1 MVYLYNN
8 HKKRKWRIKTHLL
21 VTLIGLTTALL
32 LTVALAF
39 NVSMYGYIRGRLSE
53 QLSNVSGSASEDRI
67 DNRREPGEKPGEKPD
82 QEPEQDPGA
91 ENEAPFDEHPDR
103 IMGTRGSAVLLNADG
118 TVFDNLHGEAAVA
131 EDLAEWYRGHAG
143 KTSLQNK
150 MVFLKNGTYMISVRD
165 DPVTEGQ
172 ILLSYVDVTSIM
184 AFTSQINIVLLT
196 VILAAILICILLSR
210 RFARSFA
217 EPVQS
222 LSDFAAQIG
231 SGDTEPQ
238 ALSFRDVEFD
248 ALADSMNRMASD
260 LRESQRK
267 QEVFFQNVSHELR
280 TPLTSIRGN
289 AEGIVYGLMEPQ
301 AAAKVILSE
310 SDKLGGLV
318 EDILFLSRAGKEKP
332 DDSAEPLDM
341 RDVISLCVSEQRTEA
356 ENKGVS
362 FVFDFDDEPV
372 ELRIREQDAERMIG
386 NLISNAIRYAEKTV
400 TLRCRREQDAVVI
413 EVKDDGPGV
422 AEEDF
427 PHVFE
432 RMYKGKGGKHGIGLA
447 IARAAAKAAGG
458 EITVRNENGAVFE
471 ARFPAAAK
479 NRV

>member
-1 MVYLYNN
+1 MVYLDN
-8 HKKRKWRIKTHLL
+8 KKRKWHIKTHLL
-21 VTLIGLTTALL
+21 ITLIGLTTALL

-39 NVSMYGYIRGRLSE
+39 NISMYGYIRGRLSE
-53 QLSNVSGSASEDRI
+53 QLSNVSGSASEDRR
-67 DNRREPGEKPGEKPD
+67 DDENKPGQKPD
-82 QEPEQDPGA
+82 QKPDQAPGQDTEE
-91 ENEAPFDEHPDR
+91 ENEPPFDEHPDR
-103 IMGTRGSAVLLNADG
+103 VMGTRGSAVLLNSDG
-118 TVFDNLHGEAAVA
+118 TVFDNLHGDETVA
-131 EDLAEWYRGHAG
+131 EALAEWYGGYTG
-143 KTSLQNK
+143 KSSLQNK
-150 MVFLKNGTYMISVRD
+150 MVFLENGAYMISVRD

-184 AFTSQINIVLLT
+184 AFTRQINIVLLT
-196 VILAAILICILLSR
+196 IILAAILISVLLSR

-222 LSDFAAQIG
+222 LSDFAGRIG
-231 SGDTEPQ
+231 GGDTEPS

-248 ALADSMNRMASD
+248 ELAESMNRMASD

-267 QEVFFQNVSHELR
+267 QEIFFQNVSHELR

-301 AAAKVILSE
+301 TAAKVILSE

-318 EDILFLSRAGKEKP
+318 EDILFLSRAGKEKQ
-332 DDSAEPLDM
+332 DDGAVPLDM
-341 RDVISLCVSEQRTEA
+341 REVISLCVSEQRAEA
-356 ENKGVS
+356 EKKSVS
-362 FVFDFDDEPV
+362 FVFDFDDDPA

-400 TLRCRREQDAVVI
+400 TLRCRNERDAVVI
-413 EVKDDGPGV
+413 EVRDDGPGV
-422 AEEDF
+422 AEEDL
-427 PHVFE
+427 PHIFE

-447 IARAAAKAAGG
+447 IARAAAKSAGG
-458 EITVRNENGAVFE
+458 EITARNENGAVFE